1 VKQSPPATI
10 DTAIREVISRYPQ
23 VKLAILFGSSA
34 KGTDTADSDLD
45 IAVLTDG
52 PLASDLKIQIIGD
65 LASRFERP
73 VDLIDLRTAGE
84 PLLGQVLK
92 GRRIL
97 GDDTTYARLITRHLF
112 DAADLLPYRNRIL
125 AERRARWI
133 DS

>member
-1 VKQSPPATI
+1 MI
-10 DTAIREVISRYPQ
+10 DNAVREVVSRYPQ

-45 IAVLTDG
+45 IAVLRDG
-52 PLASDLKIQIIGD
+52 PLTSDLKIQIIGD

-97 GDDTTYARLITRHLF
+97 GDDTTYGNLISRHLI
-112 DAADLLPYRNRIL
+112 DAADFLPYRNRIL

-133 DS
+133 AS